1 MKIQII
7 SGEQIQELCDCYI
20 GTEYDFSFNPRIS
33 SQKDKQI
40 YLDDLCNDLSG
51 FKYIFCYTH
60 LFQTHFKRIYEI
72 LKTIRNPFIL
82 VCHNSDG
89 CFQKKY
95 EQLFNLSCLNCIFTQ
110 NNMTRHDRIFHLPIG
125 IGNSQWEHGNI
136 GLLME
141 MRQNI
146 SKDRFIFFN
155 FNIETNRDKR
165 LVCYNEIEKKGIQFL
180 NRFSNQREYLQEL
193 SKYQFAICPE
203 GHGPDCHRI
212 YECLYLNVI
221 PIMVRS
227 HLTDY
232 LSQHLQIIVL
242 ERWSELDIDKCIYN
256 PEIFKSMEML
266 SMEKIKSDIHNMVHK

>member
-60 LFQTHFKRIYEI
+60 LFQTHFKRIFEI
-72 LKTIRNPFIL
+72 LKTIRNPFVL

-125 IGNSQWEHGNI
+125 IGNSQWKHGNI

-165 LVCYNEIEKKGIQFL
+165 LVCYTEIKKKGIQFL

>member
-20 GTEYDFSFNPRIS
+20 GTEYDFNFNPRIS

-40 YLDDLCNDLSG
+40 YLDDLCIDLNG

-60 LFQTHFKRIYEI
+60 LFQTHFKRIFEI
-72 LKTIRNPFIL
+72 LKTIRNPFVL

-89 CFQKKY
+89 CFLKKY

-155 FNIETNRDKR
+155 FNIDTNRTKR
-165 LVCYNEIEKKGIQFL
+165 LTCYTEIKKKGIQFL
-180 NRFSNQREYLQEL
+180 ERFQNQKEYLQEL

-227 HLTDY
+227 HLTEY
-232 LSQHLQIIVL
+232 LKHFQIIVL
-242 ERWSELDIDKCIYN
+242 DRWSELDIDKCIYN

>member
-60 LFQTHFKRIYEI
+60 LFQTHFKRIFEI
-72 LKTIRNPFIL
+72 LKTIRNPFVL

-165 LVCYNEIEKKGIQFL
+165 LVCYTEIKKKGIQFL
-180 NRFSNQREYLQEL
+180 ERFQNQKEYLQEL

-221 PIMVRS
+221 PGYQNFPNR
-227 HLTDY
+227 
-232 LSQHLQIIVL
+232 
-242 ERWSELDIDKCIYN
+242 
-256 PEIFKSMEML
+256 
-266 SMEKIKSDIHNMVHK
+266 